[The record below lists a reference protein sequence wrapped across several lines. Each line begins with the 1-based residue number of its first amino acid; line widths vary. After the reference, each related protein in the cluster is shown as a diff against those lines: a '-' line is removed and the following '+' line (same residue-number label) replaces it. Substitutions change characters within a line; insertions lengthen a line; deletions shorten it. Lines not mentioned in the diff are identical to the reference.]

1 MAPIAF
7 MADHMAPRGEY
18 GDMIPALPARPGAG
32 RGPSPLSRTEYENV
46 NPSERVTVL
55 LYDPSSVVTVT
66 GPVSVGASD
75 AVSITR
81 GASPPAASGVATG
94 TVVASGVGVGVAVA
108 VTVPLSTVE

>member
-1 MAPIAF
+1 MAPIAL

-18 GDMIPALPARPGAG
+18 GEMIPALPARAGAG

-46 NPSERVTVL
+46 NPSERVTVR
-55 LYDPSSVVTVT
+55 LYDPSSVVTVAET
-66 GPVSVGASD
+66 VSAGASG

-81 GASPPAASGVATG
+81 GASPPGARGVAAG